1 MNHGFG
7 TVSDMIVTDGYMAVA
22 TDKMVTIVD
31 FESKKEKLLTFISRE
46 AEQEILQNNDFFIY

>member
-1 MNHGFG
+1 MI
-7 TVSDMIVTDGYMAVA
+7 IVTDGYMAVA